1 MRTAVLARATV
12 TYRIR
17 HRRSE
22 IMAEQARRYFPV
34 HWDQLHR
41 DAKALSW
48 RLAGH
53 GPWTGIIAVTRGGL
67 VPAHIVA
74 RELDVRL
81 IDTIGISSYD
91 NQRHR
96 EPEIVKPSVAA
107 GDGRGWLVIDDLV
120 DTGQTGKIVR
130 QMLPNAHFATIYA
143 KPLGR
148 PLVDTFITEVSQDT
162 WILFPWDMEASYAKP
177 IVEQSFPG

>member
-1 MRTAVLARATV
+1 MD
-12 TYRIR
+12 
-17 HRRSE
+17 
-22 IMAEQARRYFPV
+22 EQPRRYFPV

-48 RLAGH
+48 RLASL
-53 GPWTGIIAVTRGGL
+53 GPWKGIVAVTRGGL
-67 VPAHIVA
+67 VPAHIIA
-74 RELDVRL
+74 RELDVRM

-91 NQRHR
+91 HQDQR
-96 EPEIVKPSVAA
+96 EPAIVKPSAA
-107 GDGRGWLVIDDLV
+107 ETEKGQNWLVIDDLV

-130 QMLPNAHFATIYA
+130 QRLPAAHFATIYA

-148 PLVDTFITEVSQDT
+148 PLVDTFVTEVSQDT

-177 IVEQSFPG
+177 ISQLSTTT